1 MIDVTLLGTAA
12 AAPTADR
19 ALSSAVLT
27 CCGRTILFD
36 CGDGTQTALRRLHIS
51 LLSIDVI
58 CLTHFHGDHV
68 FGLPGLL
75 QTMAL
80 HSRTRPVTLVIPQE
94 DGIIL
99 PALMTLSQPL
109 PFPLRTLVL
118 PEAGLPL
125 RMLIPG
131 VRADAVLSPIST
143 RHTLPSCG
151 YRFDLR
157 RSGGFLPDRARALD
171 VPQKLWG
178 TLQRG
183 EAVTVDGRTV
193 LPEEVTGAPRRGLS
207 VVFTGDTRP
216 CEALLEAARHA
227 DLLIMDATYA
237 EDAQEPLAAR
247 YGHSTFAQAARLAA
261 GAHVRRLWLTHFSG
275 MIDDPQSYLPAAQTI
290 FPACECGRDGM
301 TISLSFDR
309 DAAPC
314 VSGKNVVY

>member
-12 AAPTADR
+12 AAPTAER
-19 ALSSAVLT
+19 ALSCAALT
-27 CCGRTILFD
+27 CCGRTLLFD
-36 CGDGTQTALRRLHIS
+36 CGDGTQAVLHRLHIS

-94 DGIIL
+94 DEVIL

-109 PFPLRTLVL
+109 PFPLRILVL

-131 VRADAVLSPIST
+131 VRADAVLSPIPT

-157 RSGGFLPDRARALD
+157 RSGRFLPDRARALG
-171 VPQKLWG
+171 VPQRLWG

-183 EAVTVDGRTV
+183 ETVTLDGRTV
-193 LPEEVTGAPRRGLS
+193 APEEVTGAPRRGLC

-216 CEALLEAARHA
+216 CDALREAAQDA

-237 EDAQEPLAAR
+237 TDAQEPLAAR
-247 YGHSTFAQAARLAA
+247 YGHSTFTQAARLAA

-275 MIDDPQSYLPAAQTI
+275 MIDDPQSHLPAAQAI
-290 FPACECGRDGM
+290 FPAACCGTDGM
-301 TISLSFDR
+301 TLSLSFEQ

-314 VSGKNVVY
+314 INGENVVY